1 MGQYLAIGIA
11 TSYKASKKEVEVV
24 SVEKI
29 IEKMTA
35 EIGFDANLYELEET
49 QHAWQWNMKS
59 DKIQSEFVPFLEH
72 FYSVMGKSV
81 RLDDADEVIQKLK
94 SEQPQSLQTFLDDNS
109 FYNFQ
114 ESYSNESY
122 DFLFE
127 KEASLIKNKVRISSD
142 VISLV
147 MTGKIMMEATGGF
160 FEFFEAMIH
169 QNFSEFELSKNIHV
183 YITG

>member
-11 TSYKASKKEVEVV
+11 TNFKASKKEVEVV
-24 SVEKI
+24 SIEKI
-29 IEKMTA
+29 VEKMTT
-35 EIGFDANLYELEET
+35 EIGFDSNLYELEET
-49 QHAWQWNMKS
+49 ESSWQWNLKS
-59 DKIQSEFVPFLEH
+59 DKIQSEFVPFLGH
-72 FYSVMGKSV
+72 FYSVMGKFA

-94 SEQPQSLQTFLDDNS
+94 SEQPKSLQAFINEDS

-114 ESYSNESY
+114 ESYSNGSY
-122 DFLFE
+122 DFSFE
-127 KEASLIKNKVRISSD
+127 KEGSLMKNKVRISSD

-169 QNFSEFELSKNIHV
+169 QNFNKFDLSKNIRV

>member
-11 TSYKASKKEVEVV
+11 TNYKASKKEIEAI
-24 SVEKI
+24 SIEKV

-35 EIGFDANLYELEET
+35 EIGFDASLYELEET
-49 QHAWQWNMKS
+49 EYSWQWNIKS
-59 DKIQSEFVPFLEH
+59 DKIQSEFVPFLEY
-72 FYSVMGKSV
+72 FYSVIGKFV
-81 RLDDADEVIQKLK
+81 RLDDANEVIQKLK
-94 SEQPQSLQTFLDDNS
+94 SEQPKSLQVFLEEDS

-114 ESYSNESY
+114 ESYSDDSY
-122 DFLFE
+122 DFSFE
-127 KEASLIKNKVRISSD
+127 KEGSLMKNKVSISSD

-147 MTGKIMMEATGGF
+147 MTGKIMMEETGGF

-169 QNFSEFELSKNIHV
+169 QNFNKFDLSKNIRV

>member
-11 TSYKASKKEVEVV
+11 TNYKASKKEVEAV
-24 SVEKI
+24 SIEKI
-29 IEKMTA
+29 VEKMTA
-35 EIGFDANLYELEET
+35 EIGFDVTLYELEET
-49 QHAWQWNMKS
+49 ESSWRWNLKS

-72 FYSVMGKSV
+72 FYSVLGKFA

-94 SEQPQSLQTFLDDNS
+94 SEQPKSLQVFLEEDS

-114 ESYSNESY
+114 ESYSDESY
-122 DFLFE
+122 NFYFE
-127 KEASLIKNKVRISSD
+127 KEDSPMKNKVRVSSD
-142 VISLV
+142 VIGLV

-169 QNFSEFELSKNIHV
+169 QNFNKFDFAKTIRV

>member
-11 TSYKASKKEVEVV
+11 TNYKASKKEVEAV
-24 SVEKI
+24 SIEKI
-29 IEKMTA
+29 IEKMA
-35 EIGFDANLYELEET
+35 VDIGFNANLYELEET
-49 QHAWQWNMKS
+49 EYSWEWNIKS

-72 FYSVMGKSV
+72 FYSVLDKFV

-94 SEQPQSLQTFLDDNS
+94 SEQPKSLQAFIDDDS

-114 ESYSNESY
+114 ESYSNDSY
-122 DFLFE
+122 DFSFE
-127 KEASLIKNKVRISSD
+127 KEGSLMKNKVRISSD
-142 VISLV
+142 VITLV

-169 QNFSEFELSKNIHV
+169 QNFNTFDLSKNIRV

>member
-11 TSYKASKKEVEVV
+11 TNFTASKREVEAV
-24 SVEKI
+24 SIEKV

-35 EIGFDANLYELEET
+35 DIGFDTNLYELEET
-49 QHAWQWNMKS
+49 EYSWQWNLKS

-72 FYSVMGKSV
+72 FYRVMGKFV

-94 SEQPQSLQTFLDDNS
+94 SEQSKSLQAFLKKGH

-114 ESYSNESY
+114 ESYSNDSY
-122 DFLFE
+122 DFFFE
-127 KEASLIKNKVRISSD
+127 KEGSQMKNRVRITSG
-142 VISLV
+142 VISLA

-169 QNFSEFELSKNIHV
+169 QNFSEFDLSKNIRV
-183 YITG
+183 YIAG